1 MERPSKPTS
10 IFSKDS
16 KNIKFLD
23 EYQLNFN
30 TINYLIKIG
39 IIMESKELAI
49 FAKEE
54 NINEYYYQNCFSL
67 EYFHNKNKM
76 FKLFDK
82 IEEIIDALKDI
93 ISNKTLTIKK
103 EEGNEEL
110 SIILKVKILGK
121 GEEEIK
127 LTLTKKNEK
136 TEIIINNLKAKID
149 DLESEAIKRK
159 NETEIIIKNL
169 EAKIADLE
177 SEVIKLKNENKS
189 IKVKKYKPILE
200 NGWQV
205 DPSTPQEFI
214 VCKNTDGQVSFQGAV
229 SGDWSKKIFTLEKE
243 YRTKY
248 RLTFPII
255 ANQAFNRVDI
265 LPNGDVYLSCHAS
278 LGIKGSGWAN
288 LSGVTYYISE

>member
-1 MERPSKPTS
+1 MEKPSTLTS
-10 IFSKDS
+10 IFDRDS

-30 TINYLIKIG
+30 EINYLIKIG
-39 IIMESKELAI
+39 IMESKELAI

-103 EEGNEEL
+103 EEGNEKL

-136 TEIIINNLKAKID
+136 TEIIINNLKAKIA

>member
-1 MERPSKPTS
+1 MEKPSTLTS
-10 IFSKDS
+10 IFDRDS

-30 TINYLIKIG
+30 EINYLIKIG
-39 IIMESKELAI
+39 IMESKELAI

-103 EEGNEEL
+103 EEGNEKL

-136 TEIIINNLKAKID
+136 TEIIINNLKAKIA

-205 DPSTPQEFI
+205 DPNTPQEFI

-288 LSGVTYYISE
+288 LSGVTYYINE

>member
-1 MERPSKPTS
+1 MEKPSTLTS
-10 IFSKDS
+10 IFDRDS

-30 TINYLIKIG
+30 EINYLIKIG
-39 IIMESKELAI
+39 IMESKELAI

-103 EEGNEEL
+103 EEGNEKL

-205 DPSTPQEFI
+205 DPNTPQEFI
-214 VCKNTDGQVSFQGAV
+214 VCKNADGQVSFQGAV

>member
-1 MERPSKPTS
+1 MEKPSAPTPE
-10 IFSKDS
+10 FSRDT
-16 KNIKFLD
+16 NDIKFTK
-23 EYQLNFN
+23 EYQLNIN
-30 TINYLIKIG
+30 KINYLIKIG
-39 IIMESKELAI
+39 ITESKELAI

-82 IEEIIDALKDI
+82 IEEIIDAFKDI

-103 EEGNEEL
+103 EEGNKEL
-110 SIILKVKILGK
+110 SIILRIKILGK
-121 GEEEIK
+121 KEEEIELK
-127 LTLTKKNEK
+127 LTKNNEK
-136 TEIIINNLKAKID
+136 TEIIIENLKAKI
-149 DLESEAIKRK
+149 S
-159 NETEIIIKNL
+159 NL
-169 EAKIADLE
+169 ELE
-177 SEVIKLKNENKS
+177 ISQLKNEINFK
-189 IKVKKYKPILE
+189 KVKKYKPILE

-205 DPSTPQEFI
+205 DPYTPQEFI
-214 VCKNTDGQVSFQGAV
+214 VSKNTDGQVSFQGLV

-288 LSGVTYYISE
+288 LSGITYYISE

>member
-1 MERPSKPTS
+1 MEKPSTLTS
-10 IFSKDS
+10 IFDRDS

-30 TINYLIKIG
+30 EINYLIKIG
-39 IIMESKELAI
+39 IMESKELAI

-93 ISNKTLTIKK
+93 ISNKPLTIKK
-103 EEGNEEL
+103 EEGNEKL

-205 DPSTPQEFI
+205 DPNTPQEFI

-248 RLTFPII
+248 RLSFPII

-288 LSGVTYYISE
+288 LSGVTYYINE

>member
-1 MERPSKPTS
+1 MEKPSTLTS
-10 IFSKDS
+10 IFDRDS

-30 TINYLIKIG
+30 EINYLIKIG
-39 IIMESKELAI
+39 IMESKELAI

-103 EEGNEEL
+103 EEGNEKL

-136 TEIIINNLKAKID
+136 TEIIINNLKAKIA

-205 DPSTPQEFI
+205 DPNTPQEFI

>member
-103 EEGNEEL
+103 EEGNENL

-136 TEIIINNLKAKID
+136 TEIIINNLKAKIA

-205 DPSTPQEFI
+205 DPNTPQEFI
-214 VCKNTDGQVSFQGAV
+214 VCKNADGQVSFQGAV

-278 LGIKGSGWAN
+278 LGITGSGWAN
-288 LSGVTYYISE
+288 LSGVTDYISE

>member
-1 MERPSKPTS
+1 MEKSSAPTPY
-10 IFSKDS
+10 FSTDAKD
-16 KNIKFLD
+16 IKFTD
-23 EYQLNFN
+23 EYQLNIN
-30 TINYLIKIG
+30 KINYLIKIG

-54 NINEYYYQNCFSL
+54 NIDEYYYQNCFSL

-82 IEEIIDALKDI
+82 IEEIINAIKDI

-110 SIILKVKILGK
+110 YIILKVKILGK

-127 LTLTKKNEK
+127 LKLTKKKEK
-136 TEIIINNLKAKID
+136 TEIIIENLKAKI
-149 DLESEAIKRK
+149 S
-159 NETEIIIKNL
+159 NL
-169 EAKIADLE
+169 ELE
-177 SEVIKLKNENKS
+177 VSQLKNEINSK
-189 IKVKKYKPILE
+189 KVKKYKPILE

-205 DPSTPQEFI
+205 DPCTPQEFI
-214 VCKNTDGQVSFQGAV
+214 VCKNENNQVSFQGAV

>member
-30 TINYLIKIG
+30 EINYLIKIG
-39 IIMESKELAI
+39 IMESKELAI

-103 EEGNEEL
+103 EEGNEKL

>member
-1 MERPSKPTS
+1 MEKPSTLTS
-10 IFSKDS
+10 IFDRDS

-30 TINYLIKIG
+30 EINYLIKIG
-39 IIMESKELAI
+39 IMESKELAI

-103 EEGNEEL
+103 EEGNEKL

-136 TEIIINNLKAKID
+136 TEIIINNLKAKIA

-288 LSGVTYYISE
+288 LSGVTYYINE

>member
-1 MERPSKPTS
+1 MEKPSTLTS
-10 IFSKDS
+10 IFDRDS

-30 TINYLIKIG
+30 EINYLIKIG
-39 IIMESKELAI
+39 IMESKELAI

-103 EEGNEEL
+103 EEGNEKL